1 MNIKSSP
8 LFILVFPLLSFIQ
21 LVAQNTAQKIY
32 PPSLTTI
39 NYLDTAAVKKYQ
51 KKIDTHRIKIELN
64 HITGIASFYS
74 ANFDGTLTAT
84 GEIFKNSK
92 YTAACNL
99 YKLNTLV
106 RVTNMRNGKSVLV
119 RINDRMHP
127 NMLKL
132 GRVVDL
138 STAAAQKIHL
148 SSKGIVKVTLDA
160 MGYSKIN
167 PKKQ

>member
-1 MNIKSSP
+1 MNIKLSF

-32 PPSLTTI
+32 PTSLTTI

-64 HITGIASFYS
+64 HITGIASFYGAS
-74 ANFDGTLTAT
+74 FEGTLTAT
-84 GEIFKNSK
+84 GEIFRNSK

-106 RVTNMRNGKSVLV
+106 RVTNMRNGRSVLV
-119 RINDRMHP
+119 RVNDRMHP

-138 STAAAQKIHL
+138 STTAAKKLHL

-160 MGYSKIN
+160 VGYSKIN

>member
-1 MNIKSSP
+1 MNIKLSF
-8 LFILVFPLLSFIQ
+8 LFVVVFPLFAITQSF
-21 LVAQNTAQKIY
+21 AQKIY
-32 PPSLTTI
+32 PTSLTTI
-39 NYLDTAAVKKYQ
+39 NYLDSAAVKKYQ

-74 ANFDGTLTAT
+74 ASLDGTLTAT

-106 RVTNMRNGKSVLV
+106 RVTNMRNGRSVLV

-132 GRVVDL
+132 GRVIDL
-138 STAAAQKIHL
+138 SILAAKKLHL
-148 SSKGIVKVTLDA
+148 SSKGIVKVSLDA
-160 MGYSKIN
+160 VGSSIIN

>member
-32 PPSLTTI
+32 PTSLTTI
-39 NYLDTAAVKKYQ
+39 NYLDTAAVNKYQ

-64 HITGIASFYS
+64 HITGIASFYGAS
-74 ANFDGTLTAT
+74 FEGTLTAT
-84 GEIFKNSK
+84 GEIFRNSK

-99 YKLNTLV
+99 YRLNTLV
-106 RVTNMRNGKSVLV
+106 RVTNMRNGRSVLV

-138 STAAAQKIHL
+138 STAAAKKLHL

-160 MGYSKIN
+160 VGYSKIN

>member
-1 MNIKSSP
+1 MNIKLSF

-32 PPSLTTI
+32 PTSLTTV
-39 NYLDTAAVKKYQ
+39 NYLDSANVKKYQ
-51 KKIDTHRIKIELN
+51 NKIDTHRIKIELN
-64 HITGIASFYS
+64 HIMGIASFYGAS
-74 ANFDGTLTAT
+74 FEGTLTAT
-84 GEIFKNSK
+84 GEIFRNSK

-106 RVTNMRNGKSVLV
+106 RVTNMRNGRSVLV

-138 STAAAQKIHL
+138 STTAAKKLHL

-160 MGYSKIN
+160 VGYSKIN

>member
-1 MNIKSSP
+1 MNIK
-8 LFILVFPLLSFIQ
+8 LNFFFILVFPLLSFIQ
-21 LVAQNTAQKIY
+21 LLAQNKTQKIY
-32 PPSLTTI
+32 PTSLTTI
-39 NYLDTAAVKKYQ
+39 NYLDSAAVRKYH

-74 ANFDGTLTAT
+74 ANLDGTLTAT

-106 RVTNMRNGKSVLV
+106 RVTNMRNGQSVLV

-127 NMLKL
+127 SMLKL

-138 STAAAQKIHL
+138 SSTAAKKLHL
-148 SSKGIVKVTLDA
+148 SAKGIVKVALDA
-160 MGYSKIN
+160 VGYSKIN

>member
-1 MNIKSSP
+1 MNIKLSF
-8 LFILVFPLLSFIQ
+8 LFILVFPLLNSTKSF
-21 LVAQNTAQKIY
+21 AQKIY
-32 PPSLTTI
+32 PTSLTTI
-39 NYLDTAAVKKYQ
+39 NYLDSAAVKKYQ

-64 HITGIASFYS
+64 HITGIASFYGAS
-74 ANFDGTLTAT
+74 FEGTLTAT
-84 GEIFKNSK
+84 GEIFRNSK

-106 RVTNMRNGKSVLV
+106 RVTNMRNGRSVLV

-138 STAAAQKIHL
+138 TTTAAKKLHL

-160 MGYSKIN
+160 VGYSKIN

>member
-1 MNIKSSP
+1 MNIKLSY
-8 LFILVFPLLSFIQ
+8 LFILVFPLLISTEIY
-21 LVAQNTAQKIY
+21 AQKIY
-32 PPSLTTI
+32 PTSLTTI
-39 NYLDTAAVKKYQ
+39 NYLDSANVKKYQ

-64 HITGIASFYS
+64 HITGIASFYVAS
-74 ANFDGTLTAT
+74 FEGTLTAT
-84 GEIFKNSK
+84 GEIFNNSK

-99 YKLNTLV
+99 FKLNTLV
-106 RVTNMRNGKSVLV
+106 RVTNMRNGRSVLV

-132 GRVVDL
+132 GRVIDL
-138 STAAAQKIHL
+138 STAAAKKLHL

-160 MGYSKIN
+160 VGYSKIN

>member
-1 MNIKSSP
+1 MNIKLSY
-8 LFILVFPLLSFIQ
+8 LFILVFPLLAITQGF
-21 LVAQNTAQKIY
+21 AQKIY
-32 PPSLTTI
+32 PTSLTTI
-39 NYLDTAAVKKYQ
+39 NYLDSAAVKKYH

-74 ANFDGTLTAT
+74 ANLDGTLTST

-106 RVTNMRNGKSVLV
+106 RVTNMRNGRNVLV
-119 RINDRMHP
+119 RINDRMQP
-127 NMLKL
+127 GMLKL
-132 GRVVDL
+132 GKVIDI
-138 STAAAQKIHL
+138 SAIAAKKLHL
-148 SSKGIVKVTLDA
+148 SSKGIVKVALEA
-160 MGYSKIN
+160 VGNSKFN

>member
-1 MNIKSSP
+1 MKIKLSY
-8 LFILVFPLLSFIQ
+8 LFILVFALLISTES
-21 LVAQNTAQKIY
+21 VAQKIY
-32 PPSLTTI
+32 PTSLTTI
-39 NYLDTAAVKKYQ
+39 NYLDSANVKKYQ

-74 ANFDGTLTAT
+74 ASFEGTLTAT
-84 GEIFKNSK
+84 GEIFNNSK
-92 YTAACNL
+92 YTAASNL
-99 YKLNTLV
+99 FKLNTLV
-106 RVTNMRNGKSVLV
+106 RVTNMRNGRSVLV

-138 STAAAQKIHL
+138 STAAAKKLHL

-160 MGYSKIN
+160 VGYSKIN

>member
-1 MNIKSSP
+1 MNIKLSF
-8 LFILVFPLLSFIQ
+8 LIILVFPLLISTECF
-21 LVAQNTAQKIY
+21 AQKIY
-32 PPSLTTI
+32 PTSLTTI
-39 NYLDTAAVKKYQ
+39 NYLDSANVNKYQ

-64 HITGIASFYS
+64 HITGIASFYGAS
-74 ANFDGTLTAT
+74 FEGSLTAT
-84 GEIFKNSK
+84 GEIFNNSK

-99 YKLNTLV
+99 FKLNTLV
-106 RVTNMRNGKSVLV
+106 RVTNMRNGRSVLV

-132 GRVVDL
+132 GRVIDL
-138 STAAAQKIHL
+138 STAAAKKLHL

-160 MGYSKIN
+160 VGYSKIN

>member
-1 MNIKSSP
+1 MNIKLSF
-8 LFILVFPLLSFIQ
+8 LFILVFPLLISTESF
-21 LVAQNTAQKIY
+21 AQKIY
-32 PPSLTTI
+32 PTSLTTI
-39 NYLDTAAVKKYQ
+39 NYLDSANVNKYQ

-64 HITGIASFYS
+64 HITGIASFYGAS
-74 ANFDGTLTAT
+74 FDGTLTAT
-84 GEIFKNSK
+84 GEIFRNSK

-106 RVTNMRNGKSVLV
+106 RVTNMRNGRSVLV

-138 STAAAQKIHL
+138 STAAAKKLHL

-160 MGYSKIN
+160 VGYSKIN

>member
-1 MNIKSSP
+1 MNIKLSYI
-8 LFILVFPLLSFIQ
+8 FILVFLLLNSNQIF
-21 LVAQNTAQKIY
+21 AQKIY
-32 PPSLTTI
+32 PTSLTTI
-39 NYLDTAAVKKYQ
+39 NYLDSANVKKYQ

-74 ANFDGTLTAT
+74 PSLDGTLTAT

-106 RVTNMRNGKSVLV
+106 RVTNMRNGRTVLV

-138 STAAAQKIHL
+138 SRTAAQKINL

-160 MGYSKIN
+160 VGFSKIN

>member
-1 MNIKSSP
+1 MNIKLSF
-8 LFILVFPLLSFIQ
+8 LFIVVFPLIGSVQSF
-21 LVAQNTAQKIY
+21 AQKIY
-32 PPSLTTI
+32 PTSLTSV
-39 NYLDTAAVKKYQ
+39 NYLDSAAVKKYQ

-74 ANFDGTLTAT
+74 PSLDGTLTAT

-106 RVTNMRNGKSVLV
+106 RVTNMRNGRSVLV

-138 STAAAQKIHL
+138 STTAAKKLHL
-148 SSKGIVKVTLDA
+148 GSKGIVKVTLDA
-160 MGYSKIN
+160 VGYSKIN
-167 PKKQ
+167 PKKK

>member
-1 MNIKSSP
+1 MNIKLSILFIVVLP
-8 LFILVFPLLSFIQ
+8 LFTIKQSF
-21 LVAQNTAQKIY
+21 AQKIY
-32 PPSLTTI
+32 PTSLTTI
-39 NYLDTAAVKKYQ
+39 NYLDSAAVKKYQ

-64 HITGIASFYS
+64 HISGIASFYS
-74 ANFDGTLTAT
+74 KNLDGTLTAT

-106 RVTNMRNGKSVLV
+106 RVTNMRNGRSVLV

-132 GRVVDL
+132 GRVIDL
-138 STAAAQKIHL
+138 SSVAAKKLHL

-160 MGYSKIN
+160 VGNSKIN
-167 PKKQ
+167 SKKQ

>member
-1 MNIKSSP
+1 MNIKLSF

-32 PPSLTTI
+32 PTSLTTI

-64 HITGIASFYS
+64 HITGIASFYAAS
-74 ANFDGTLTAT
+74 FEGTLTAT
-84 GEIFKNSK
+84 GEIFRNSK

-106 RVTNMRNGKSVLV
+106 RVTNMRNGRSVLV

-138 STAAAQKIHL
+138 STAAAKKLHL

-160 MGYSKIN
+160 VGYSKIN

>member
-1 MNIKSSP
+1 MNIKLSFI
-8 LFILVFPLLSFIQ
+8 FILVFPLINITQVF
-21 LVAQNTAQKIY
+21 AQKIY
-32 PPSLTTI
+32 PTSLTTI
-39 NYLDTAAVKKYQ
+39 NYLDSAALKKYH

-74 ANFDGTLTAT
+74 ANLDGTMTST

-106 RVTNMRNGKSVLV
+106 RVTNMRNGRSILV
-119 RINDRMHP
+119 RVNDRMHP

-132 GRVVDL
+132 GRVIDL
-138 STAAAQKIHL
+138 SSIAAKKLHL
-148 SSKGIVKVTLDA
+148 NSKGIVKVALDA
-160 MGYSKIN
+160 VGYSKIN

>member
-1 MNIKSSP
+1 MNIKLSF
-8 LFILVFPLLSFIQ
+8 LFILVFHLLISTQGF
-21 LVAQNTAQKIY
+21 VQKIY
-32 PPSLTTI
+32 PTSLTTI
-39 NYLDTAAVKKYQ
+39 NYLDSAAVKKYQ

-74 ANFDGTLTAT
+74 ANLDGTLTST
-84 GEIFKNSK
+84 GEVFKNSK

-119 RINDRMHP
+119 RINDHMHP

-132 GRVVDL
+132 GRVIDL
-138 STAAAQKIHL
+138 SRTAAHKINL
-148 SSKGIVKVTLDA
+148 GSKGIVKVSLDA
-160 MGYSKIN
+160 VGYSKIN

>member
-1 MNIKSSP
+1 MNIKLSI
-8 LFILVFPLLSFIQ
+8 LFILVFHIAFLRQ
-21 LVAQNTAQKIY
+21 VNAQKLY
-32 PPSLTTI
+32 PTSLTTI
-39 NYLDTAAVKKYQ
+39 NYLDSAAVKKYH
-51 KKIDTHRIKIELN
+51 KIIDTHRIKIELN

-74 ANFDGTLTAT
+74 ANLDSTLTAT

-106 RVTNMRNGKSVLV
+106 RVTNMRNGRTVLV

-127 NMLKL
+127 HMLKI
-132 GRVVDL
+132 GRVIDL
-138 STAAAQKIHL
+138 SIVAAKKLHL
-148 SSKGIVKVTLDA
+148 HNHGIVKVALDA
-160 MGYSKIN
+160 VGYTKTN

>member
-1 MNIKSSP
+1 MNIKLSYI
-8 LFILVFPLLSFIQ
+8 FILVFLLLNSNQIF
-21 LVAQNTAQKIY
+21 AQKIY
-32 PPSLTTI
+32 PTSLTTI
-39 NYLDTAAVKKYQ
+39 NYLDSANVKKYQ
-51 KKIDTHRIKIELN
+51 KKNDTHRIKIELN

-74 ANFDGTLTAT
+74 PSLDGTLTAT

-106 RVTNMRNGKSVLV
+106 RVTNMRNGRTVLV

-138 STAAAQKIHL
+138 SRTAAQKINL

-160 MGYSKIN
+160 VGFSKIN